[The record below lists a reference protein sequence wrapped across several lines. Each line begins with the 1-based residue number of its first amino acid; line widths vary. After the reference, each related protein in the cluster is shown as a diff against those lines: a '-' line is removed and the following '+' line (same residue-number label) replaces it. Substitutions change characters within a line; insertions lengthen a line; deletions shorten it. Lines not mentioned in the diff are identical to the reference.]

1 MEITKEIIN
10 EAFDNYVTS
19 FKALAEQEDKLE
31 EMKNGLED
39 YKEGSPKYQ
48 EAMREIREFER
59 TLTTYQRAFRMTAL
73 ELDRV
78 KTLVNFM
85 KQ

>member
-1 MEITKEIIN
+1 MEVTMEKIN
-10 EAFDNYVTS
+10 EKFDLYVAAFED
-19 FKALAEQEDKLE
+19 LAEQEDKLE
-31 EMKNGLED
+31 DMKISLED
-39 YKEGSPKYQ
+39 YKEGSPKHQ
-48 EAMREIREFER
+48 EAMREVRAFEK
-59 TLTTYQRAFRMTAL
+59 TIATYQRKFRMAAL